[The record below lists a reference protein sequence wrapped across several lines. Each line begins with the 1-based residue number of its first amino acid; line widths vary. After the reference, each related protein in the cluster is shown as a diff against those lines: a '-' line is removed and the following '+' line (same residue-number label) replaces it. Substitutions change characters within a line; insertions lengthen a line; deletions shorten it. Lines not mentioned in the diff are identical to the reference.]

1 MESPALEEPPVFLRV
16 FEQPKRTRVT
26 YALPNERPNDH
37 LTIVL
42 DTETTT
48 DTRQDLRFGV
58 AQVYAE
64 DRLTR
69 TILFKGQV
77 GEAEGRTI
85 SAWAE
90 THRAEVLTVERF
102 VTEVFLP
109 LAVDMR
115 AVVVG
120 FNLPFDLS
128 RIAAD
133 WEPKRKIAGKDAWTL
148 WLLPRANSKAAYTPR
163 IRVQRVDSTK
173 GFIGF
178 TGTKGRWRKFRG
190 AFVDLRTFVHA
201 LTGEKHS
208 LKSAGEA
215 FGCSLKKTEADYHGP
230 VTGRYLEYCRND
242 VSLTWELY
250 ERCRGRYRDFGLT
263 EHPSRIYSPASLA
276 KSALRARGIVP
287 PTLPPDLTGRLMAAF
302 YGGKVECRVVGR
314 EVEDVAVLDF
324 TSQYPSL
331 YCLLDAE
338 RFLTAERIEARN
350 TTEEVR
356 TWVDS
361 LTVEALLGPE
371 SWRDSRM
378 WTLCE
383 VEADGEILPL
393 RSTYSGPPADAP
405 TIGWNHVTTERC
417 LTLPYMLADLLAA
430 QLLGGKL
437 PKIVRATTIEPK
449 GKQELRPL
457 TILGTKVGPEDDL
470 IRVLTEARIREKK
483 EKQAGWEARALGL
496 KIVAN
501 SGSYGIF
508 VEVNRKRKAGEATIH
523 GLDGDPF
530 DTEETELEEP
540 GVDYCPLLAAVLTSA
555 AHLLLALVDS
565 VVASAGGEAVYCD
578 TDSAFVSPSKV
589 AGQVAERFD
598 SLSPYSERVAL
609 LKDETEE
616 KAPRSEYPMG
626 SPDMAP
632 HFFGLSAKR
641 YCLFARDKSGWPHV
655 FRKAASDHGLGSFE
669 VTEDREEFVV
679 GVWEAILT
687 DCADAP
693 DSYSGIPATA
703 PFSLSSP
710 ALLPRVRK
718 LGPIRPFTFLTARF
732 LEPSP
737 DPTEDR
743 SELVAFV
750 PTKDGAARTEL
761 MQLPRQR
768 SWGSVLEAFVRHRD
782 RKCHIDGEGR
792 MSRRRVLVRKSRII
806 GLGKEANRIETGR
819 VLGQVAVGGRS
830 KTYVN
835 WKGRLLAMGRAEAK
849 RLGLPWATVM
859 RWKRRL
865 RSGLLL
871 VNGHGGR
878 ACGRLQEVFLA
889 QPSASAES
897 ASTHPVRGPRT
908 SGYTKNA
915 SMVSRIVCAS
925 NAMAKPGMDTTGPP
939 GVSSSKVF
947 VAEMMPRRNGAGD
960 PSTTFPLT
968 IRPGTGLSTTGLP
981 LEPGMIAPSTKNA
994 GSCRERGLP
1003 SSART
1008 TS

>member
-1 MESPALEEPPVFLRV
+1 MSGEVALEEPPVFLRV

-26 YALPNERPNDH
+26 YVLPNEPPNDH
-37 LTIVL
+37 LTLVL

-48 DTRQDLRFGV
+48 DTQQELRFGI
-58 AQVYAE
+58 AQVYAD

-77 GEAEGRTI
+77 GEAEERTI

-102 VTEVFLP
+102 VSEVFLP
-109 LAVDMR
+109 LAVAMQ
-115 AVVVG
+115 AVVIG

-133 WEPKRKIAGKDAWTL
+133 WEPKVKIAGKDAWTL
-148 WLLPRANSKAAYTPR
+148 WLLPRSNPKAAYTPR
-163 IRVQRVDSTK
+163 IRIQRVDSTK
-173 GFIGF
+173 AFIGL

-201 LTGEKHS
+201 LTGERHS
-208 LKSAGEA
+208 LGSAGEA
-215 FGCSLKKTEADYHGP
+215 LGCDLKKTEADYHGP
-230 VTGRYLEYCRND
+230 VTARYLDYCLND

-250 ERCRGRYRDFGLT
+250 ERSRGRYRDFGLT
-263 EHPSRIYSPASLA
+263 GHPGRVYSPASLA
-276 KSALRARGIVP
+276 KAALKARGIVP
-287 PTLPPDLTGRLMAAF
+287 PTQPPDLTGRLMAAF

-338 RFLTAERIEARN
+338 RFLTAERIETRD

-361 LTVEALLGPE
+361 LSVEALLGPE
-371 SWRDSRM
+371 TWRDSRM

-383 VEADGEILPL
+383 VGTDGEILPL

-405 TIGWNHVTTERC
+405 TIGWNHVTTERG

-430 QLLGGKL
+430 KLLGGKL
-437 PKIVRATTIEPK
+437 PKIVRATTFEPK

-457 TILGTKVGPEDDL
+457 TILGTEVGPEDDL

-483 EKQAGWEARALGL
+483 EKRAGWEARALGL

-508 VEVNRKRKAGEATIH
+508 VEVNRKRKSGEATVH
-523 GLDGDPF
+523 GLNGDPF

-540 GVDYCPLLAAVLTSA
+540 GVDYCPVLAAALTSG

-565 VVASAGGEAVYCD
+565 AVTSAGGKVVYCD
-578 TDSAFVSPSKV
+578 TDSAFVSPSKI

-616 KAPRSEYPMG
+616 KAPRSEYPTG
-626 SPDMAP
+626 SPDSAP
-632 HFFGLSAKR
+632 RFFGLSAKR
-641 YCLFARDKSGWPHV
+641 YCLFARAKDGRPRV
-655 FRKAASDHGLGSFE
+655 FRKAASDHGLGTFE
-669 VTEDREEFVV
+669 ARGKREEFVAE
-679 GVWEAILT
+679 VWEAIL
-687 DCADAP
+687 ADGPAAS
-693 DSYSGIPATA
+693 DRYAGIPATA
-703 PFSLSSP
+703 QFSLSSP

-750 PTKDGAARTEL
+750 LTKDGAARTEL

-782 RKCHIDGEGR
+782 RKCCFDGEGR
-792 MSRRRVLVRKSRII
+792 MDRRHVLVRKSKIV
-806 GLGKEANRIETGR
+806 GLGKEANRIESAR
-819 VLGQVAVGGRS
+819 VLGQAAVGGRA
-830 KTYVN
+830 KTYVDPDPF
-835 WKGRLLAMGRAEAK
+835 KGSATEVAR
-849 RLGLPWATVM
+849 RLG
-859 RWKRRL
+859 
-865 RSGLLL
+865 
-871 VNGHGGR
+871 
-878 ACGRLQEVFLA
+878 
-889 QPSASAES
+889 
-897 ASTHPVRGPRT
+897 
-908 SGYTKNA
+908 
-915 SMVSRIVCAS
+915 VSRRTVFNRRKSLCGS
-925 NAMAKPGMDTTGPP
+925 RRHNPG
-939 GVSSSKVF
+939 GVMK
-947 VAEMMPRRNGAGD
+947 
-960 PSTTFPLT
+960 
-968 IRPGTGLSTTGLP
+968 
-981 LEPGMIAPSTKNA
+981 
-994 GSCRERGLP
+994 
-1003 SSART
+1003 
-1008 TS
+1008 